1 MNLIV
6 SGHRGGA
13 GAQER
18 VMKLK
23 ITVHGVAYEVEVEV
37 LEAEDEFAPA
47 VPLPRVA
54 PSVATTG
61 PATAP
66 SSGPAPGPASGRS
79 AAAAGTSTS
88 GAVTSPIAGT
98 VIEVKCKA
106 GDKVTSGQT
115 LLVIEAMKMET
126 AIAAP
131 ATGTLKSV
139 RVAAG
144 DSVRENEV
152 LVEFE

>member
-1 MNLIV
+1 
-6 SGHRGGA
+6 
-13 GAQER
+13 
-18 VMKLK
+18 MKLK

-47 VPLPRVA
+47 VPLPRVTPPLA
-54 PSVATTG
+54 KTG
-61 PATAP
+61 PAPAP
-66 SSGPAPGPASGRS
+66 SSGPAASSGSLAPLDPVAGSASARTT
-79 AAAAGTSTS
+79 AAAS

-106 GDKVTSGQT
+106 GDEVTSGQT

-131 ATGTLKSV
+131 ASGKLKLV

-152 LVEFE
+152 LVELA

>member
-1 MNLIV
+1 
-6 SGHRGGA
+6 
-13 GAQER
+13 
-18 VMKLK
+18 MKLK

-47 VPLPRVA
+47 VPLPRVS
-54 PSVATTG
+54 PSLATTG
-61 PATAP
+61 RAPAP
-66 SSGPAPGPASGRS
+66 SSNPAAASGPLAPLGPVPGPAGAPT
-79 AAAAGTSTS
+79 AAAAGTSAS

-98 VIEVKCKA
+98 VIEVKCQA
-106 GDKVTSGQT
+106 GDEVTSGQT

-131 ATGTLKSV
+131 ATGRLKSV